1 MIKFSTPK
9 LIGVC
14 AVFLALPFLVNFL
27 SCFEA
32 PFYIWVQPSE
42 WTKFWGQYISGFVA
56 FVMLYVAW
64 KTLYE
69 TKEAN
74 RPYIVIDI
82 VDRGDYR
89 VFIRC
94 RNIGKTTA
102 SNITITVD
110 DSIFGQIK
118 IDKVRESFASINET
132 RPFFLEPNGEK
143 VWEVFLIPGQQLD
156 AFHRVW
162 GKDAK
167 YPFKGEHILKSEW
180 VENEI
185 LFKSK
190 TVNCQVTYN
199 NEYKDSFEIDYNNI
213 LDGISPEKR
222 IADNIFSVMVNLSH
236 INDKLDNIIKA
247 INGTK
252 QDK

>member
-1 MIKFSTPK
+1 M
-9 LIGVC
+9 
-14 AVFLALPFLVNFL
+14 
-27 SCFEA
+27 
-32 PFYIWVQPSE
+32 
-42 WTKFWGQYISGFVA
+42 
-56 FVMLYVAW
+56 
-64 KTLYE
+64 
-69 TKEAN
+69 
-74 RPYIVIDI
+74 
-82 VDRGDYR
+82 
-89 VFIRC
+89 
-94 RNIGKTTA
+94 
-102 SNITITVD
+102 
-110 DSIFGQIK
+110 
-118 IDKVRESFASINET
+118 
-132 RPFFLEPNGEK
+132 
-143 VWEVFLIPGQQLD
+143 IPGQQLD